1 MALSLDKRVNP
12 TKAYIKL
19 GKDIYEINLKGGE
32 GKSSYVNLFLM
43 FYWAEVKFKKL
54 KRIYLR
60 KVKLYMFY
68 GGVIFAETALKT
80 TDIYT

>member
-1 MALSLDKRVNP
+1 M
-12 TKAYIKL
+12 
-19 GKDIYEINLKGGE
+19 